1 MVERKTTRK
10 SRSSSS
16 EARAFVVVLEEIRAQ
31 NKAFGEGLQG
41 LGERLQGLGERMD
54 ARFDAVDRRFE
65 GIELRLGRVEEDIG
79 LVKSSVLDHSR
90 ELKEVRMALEKKV
103 DRDEVEAIVERIA
116 TRGR

>member
-1 MVERKTTRK
+1 MVERKTTRTSK
-10 SRSSSS
+10 STS

-41 LGERLQGLGERMD
+41 LRERMD
-54 ARFDAVDRRFE
+54 VRFDAADRRFE
-65 GIELRLGRVEEDIG
+65 GIELRLGRVELDVG
-79 LVKSSVLDHSR
+79 LVKTAVLQHSR
-90 ELKEVRMALEKKV
+90 ELEGVRMAIEKKV